1 MFFLALFAFALAAS
15 AMTALLLVLAS
26 RLLLGASL
34 TFGSAFKAA
43 FLGFAVLVLAALAL
57 QLAGIRLARAAS
69 SPMGS
74 VLLPLVYEAFL
85 VTFLVWLGKTTDDER
100 MSLRRSAIAVVV
112 ASLVGFAIGW
122 VGWKAYLPSDPAA
135 SRAGGAGQGF
145 ELPARSQI
153 CLRSLARILSDTGS
167 GPKADAA
174 REFGQRLEQDA
185 RSRGITMEEALK
197 HQLRK
202 FGARPP
208 TGCDHL
214 G

>member
-26 RLLLGASL
+26 RLLLGAAL

-43 FLGFAVLVLAALAL
+43 FLGFAILLLMVLAL

-69 SPMGS
+69 SPVGS
-74 VLLPLVYEAFL
+74 VLLPIANVALMVVFL
-85 VTFLVWLGKTTDDER
+85 AWLGKTTDDER
-100 MSLRRSAIAVVV
+100 MSLRQSAIAVVV

-122 VGWKAYLPSDPAA
+122 VGWKVYLPSDPAVL
-135 SRAGGAGQGF
+135 RAGGSGQGF

-153 CLRSLARILSDTGS
+153 CLRNLASILSDTGS
-167 GPKADAA
+167 GPKPGAA
-174 REFGQRLEQDA
+174 REFEQRLEQDA

-197 HQLRK
+197 QELRK
-202 FGARPP
+202 LGTQPP
-208 TGCDHL
+208 TGCAHL
-214 G
+214 S